1 MLEHTFRQG
10 KCTKCGL
17 TYFDLWSCKDAEMD
31 RLKEKLALAAGVAV
45 RVTASIEKDADAL
58 IAREGDVAL
67 RSKNA
72 FAPHHAA
79 LDQRMRELNSLED
92 ALKIMENADPLEDSG
107 DSSGKKE
114 SDTMTADEFDAKCK
128 ELCQYCRD
136 GMAMRQREDT
146 REYVHEGVVAI
157 PGTLGKRMSHTV
169 CLASDFRNDNKDH
182 VVG

>member
-1 MLEHTFRQG
+1 
-10 KCTKCGL
+10 
-17 TYFDLWSCKDAEMD
+17 MD

-45 RVTASIEKDADAL
+45 RATAAIEKDADAL
-58 IAREGDVAL
+58 ISREGDVAL

-114 SDTMTADEFDAKCK
+114 SEVMTADEFEAKCK
-128 ELCQYCRD
+128 EACQYCHD
-136 GMAMRQREDT
+136 GMAIRQREDT
-146 REYVHEGVVAI
+146 KEWVHEGAVAI

-169 CLASDFRNDNKDH
+169 CLASDFRNEHKDH
-182 VVG
+182 IVG